1 MEARAASGRAGG
13 KWAWGVAR
21 NAGEARQSEKS
32 GRNEAENTG
41 GEVYEAGKYERDEA
55 ENVGGEV
62 CTNSKICARYGT
74 SVHDAHRSLTKSDAE
89 NGTLPDISD
98 QFVRERGLA
107 ASCHRAEVEI
117 IVHRP
122 AESYTGTDMR
132 TPHHNHTTSMQRKIT
147 LRRSLVQNPHACV
160 VRSRR
165 GSCLS
170 SRTKPT
176 NIADYLVTTA
186 AQQALSLPSC
196 EVITRCASKTDIV
209 CSLQIPSSARVCSSV
224 AITGFPHC
232 SR

>member
-1 MEARAASGRAGG
+1 MEARAASGRAGC

-32 GRNEAENTG
+32 GRNEAENTD
-41 GEVYEAGKYERDEA
+41 GEMGEAGKYERDEA

-74 SVHDAHRSLTKSDAE
+74 SVHDAQWGPTKTGAE

-122 AESYTGTDMR
+122 AESYTGTDMYAPHHNR
-132 TPHHNHTTSMQRKIT
+132 TAPHHNHTATQNH
-147 LRRSLVQNPHACV
+147 VQAQLGAESACV
-160 VRSRR
+160 R
-165 GSCLS
+165 
-170 SRTKPT
+170 
-176 NIADYLVTTA
+176 
-186 AQQALSLPSC
+186 
-196 EVITRCASKTDIV
+196 
-209 CSLQIPSSARVCSSV
+209 SSV
-224 AITGFPHC
+224 EARLMSIITYKA
-232 SR
+232 RQYR